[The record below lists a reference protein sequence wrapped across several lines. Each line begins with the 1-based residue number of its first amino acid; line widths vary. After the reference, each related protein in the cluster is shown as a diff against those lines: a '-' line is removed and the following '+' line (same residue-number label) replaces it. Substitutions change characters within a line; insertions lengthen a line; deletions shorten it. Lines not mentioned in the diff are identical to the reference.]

1 MWFSLNLGFGFFH
14 FFGHELEITKDER
27 ESERNEGLE
36 ISGRKNKKNG
46 FTISD
51 AFLWCCGFLREND
64 KSEKLEKRKKN
75 KISKKENIFLKADV
89 AIFWHLS
96 TDVATLTTKI

>member
-64 KSEKLEKRKKN
+64 KSEKLEKRKKKKSVKK
-75 KISKKENIFLKADV
+75 KIYF
-89 AIFWHLS
+89 
-96 TDVATLTTKI
+96 